1 MTAANISLIC
11 VILLES
17 AVAEWLS
24 LFDAVGCHSFVCVG
38 SSPVRGL
45 NFSIPHSSGKL
56 EVMTVSVINRTILV
70 VSGIIHITCY
80 YMQFKNLLLLLHY
93 VGNCTIEINQI
104 VSIMNELSNSRK
116 MD

>member
-1 MTAANISLIC
+1 MRL
-11 VILLES
+11 
-17 AVAEWLS
+17 
-24 LFDAVGCHSFVCVG
+24 CVG

-56 EVMTVSVINRTILV
+56 EAVKLSYLMTVSVINRTILV